1 MNWELSIHVK
11 SDEDL
16 INFVAE
22 TKLVKLAKQRK
33 KIVFRINILSGNR
46 LYIPGLLLF
55 VHESR

>member
-55 VHESR
+55 VHKSR